1 MMMVKIV
8 KVEEPIKEGSE
19 GKQTKQKKVIK
30 KPKKRYTT
38 IDGEEIEIE
47 EVPSEEEIDEEEK
60 TRPKG
65 VDQIPKK
72 KKYLTKEREF
82 GEEPNDEET
91 LSSKNQKTTYKK
103 PKVKKYSAN
112 DGKDVEE
119 TFEEI
124 DKAKK
129 TTTKVIV
136 QGLKGGVR
144 RQELS
149 LRRVTLTD
157 DKINIKRG
165 AKREEVLKAIE
176 EYKLEDKYKKST
188 FAKKVE
194 KRAKR
199 ASLTDFDRFKVMR
212 LRQKRAVLRH
222 MATKG
227 KKGGKKR
234 AKEQKSKKK

>member
-1 MMMVKIV
+1 MVFKRFVEVGRVIIINYGPLTGKLAVIV
-8 KVEEPIKEGSE
+8 DI
-19 GKQTKQKKVIK
+19 
-30 KPKKRYTT
+30 
-38 IDGEEIEIE
+38 
-47 EVPSEEEIDEEEK
+47 
-60 TRPKG
+60 
-65 VDQIPKK
+65 
-72 KKYLTKEREF
+72 L
-82 GEEPNDEET
+82 
-91 LSSKNQKTTYKK
+91 
-103 PKVKKYSAN
+103 
-112 DGKDVEE
+112 
-119 TFEEI
+119 
-124 DKAKK
+124 

-222 MATKG
+222 MANKG
-227 KKGGKKR
+227 KKGGKKP

>member
-1 MMMVKIV
+1 MVFKRFVEVGRVIIINYGPLTGKLAVIV
-8 KVEEPIKEGSE
+8 DI
-19 GKQTKQKKVIK
+19 
-30 KPKKRYTT
+30 
-38 IDGEEIEIE
+38 
-47 EVPSEEEIDEEEK
+47 
-60 TRPKG
+60 
-65 VDQIPKK
+65 
-72 KKYLTKEREF
+72 L
-82 GEEPNDEET
+82 
-91 LSSKNQKTTYKK
+91 
-103 PKVKKYSAN
+103 
-112 DGKDVEE
+112 
-119 TFEEI
+119 
-124 DKAKK
+124 

-136 QGLKGGVR
+136 QGLKGGIK

-227 KKGGKKR
+227 KKGGKKQ
-234 AKEQKSKKK
+234 AKKQKS